1 MAAKKDQH
9 TVGSPEKKRGQQMG
23 FAGNP
28 DQNREEMKQT
38 PAVIGN
44 RPRAN
49 KLAGDVSQKQLSTD
63 AVTPS
68 TSSPS
73 TTGMNVKP
81 RGAAG
86 GAAQFKRRLAKKRA
100 R

>member
-9 TVGSPEKKRGQQMG
+9 TVGSPDKKRGQQMG
-23 FAGNP
+23 YSGAP
-28 DQNREEMKQT
+28 DQNREKMKQT

-44 RPRAN
+44 RPRDN
-49 KLAGDVSQKQLSTD
+49 KLAADVSQRQLSTD

-68 TSSPS
+68 TNAPS

-81 RGAAG
+81 SGAAG

-100 R
+100 G

>member
-1 MAAKKDQH
+1 MGSFKDQH
-9 TVGSPEKKRGQQMG
+9 TVGTPEKPRGQQTG

-38 PAVIGN
+38 PAVGGN

-49 KLAGDVSQKQLSTD
+49 KLAGDVSQQQVSTD

-68 TSSPS
+68 TATPS
-73 TTGMNVKP
+73 TPGMIVKSS
-81 RGAAG
+81 GKAG
-86 GAAQFKRRLAKKRA
+86 GAAQFKKRLAKERGK
-100 R
+100 